1 MGAEAALLMTQLP
14 LLRFQAPRGRGPV
27 VVLPGFMADDASTWL
42 LRRFLSGLGY
52 RVEPWGQGLN
62 RGPMLRHLPPLM
74 DLVNELASSEAGPVT
89 LLGWSRGGA
98 LAREVARE
106 RPSLIRAV
114 VTMGTP
120 VRGGVAASS
129 IGPLVAAQTGLTAE
143 QIQRIADG
151 RGRTPIIVP
160 IHAIYSKT
168 DGVVAWQACVDRKS
182 PDVTHYEVNGSHIGL
197 GFNADVYRLVSRI
210 LARLTG

>member
-1 MGAEAALLMTQLP
+1 MTQLP
-14 LLRFQAPRGRGPV
+14 LLRFQAPRGKGTV
-27 VVLPGFMADDASTWL
+27 IVLPGFMADDASTWL

-62 RGPMLRHLPPLM
+62 RGPMMRHLPPLL
-74 DLVNELASSEAGPVT
+74 DLANDLAAAEDGPVT
-89 LLGWSRGGA
+89 LLGWSRGGV
-98 LAREVARE
+98 LARELARE
-106 RPSLIRAV
+106 KPSLVRAV

-129 IGPLVAAQTGLTAE
+129 IGPLVTAQTGLSAE
-143 QIQRIADG
+143 QIQRLVDR

-168 DGVVAWQACVDRKS
+168 DGVVAWQACLDRTS
-182 PDVTHYEVNGSHIGL
+182 PEVTHHEVESSHIGL
-197 GFNADVYRLVSRI
+197 GFNAQVYRLVSRI
-210 LARLTG
+210 LARLED